1 MHLAHGCPTAG
12 TIAGAGRFMDKETC
26 LGRTNGTKAM
36 RYVQDMD
43 ATLMQNTRFS
53 LELGRSTNG
62 YHGQRGID
70 RAIAK
75 GFAKALGHHDAS
87 TRRPAMR
94 ALGA

>member
-1 MHLAHGCPTAG
+1 
-12 TIAGAGRFMDKETC
+12 
-26 LGRTNGTKAM
+26 
-36 RYVQDMD
+36 
-43 ATLMQNTRFS
+43 MQNTRFS

-87 TRRPAMR
+87 MRRPAMR

>member
-1 MHLAHGCPTAG
+1 MKPT
-12 TIAGAGRFMDKETC
+12 D
-26 LGRTNGTKAM
+26 
-36 RYVQDMD
+36 DMD
-43 ATLMQNTRFS
+43 ATLMQNTRLS

-75 GFAKALGHHDAS
+75 GFSKPVGHHDA
-87 TRRPAMR
+87 RALRPAPR

>member
-1 MHLAHGCPTAG
+1 MAHY
-12 TIAGAGRFMDKETC
+12 D
-26 LGRTNGTKAM
+26 
-36 RYVQDMD
+36 DMD
-43 ATLMQNTRFS
+43 SSLMQNKRFS

-75 GFAKALGHHDAS
+75 GFMRADRHHDAGAL
-87 TRRPAMR
+87 RPTLR

>member
-1 MHLAHGCPTAG
+1 
-12 TIAGAGRFMDKETC
+12 
-26 LGRTNGTKAM
+26 
-36 RYVQDMD
+36 
-43 ATLMQNTRFS
+43 MQNTRLS

-75 GFAKALGHHDAS
+75 GFSKLVGHHDA
-87 TRRPAMR
+87 RALRPAPR